1 MLTNQLND
9 LIIHRHYS
17 PLCALWCESSA
28 SMMWGTLFRIHFPNI
43 WSGIHLLN
51 VRKSWE
57 NFSYVK
63 IVSSSHPCESSSAF
77 LGFQPCCMIASSCR
91 NCTDT
96 WRESTDHFPAN
107 RKRKELQCHN
117 RNLKCRLRA
126 IYESNKA
133 RRAHGR
139 SDESCTWETV
149 RCPPAIA
156 SGERARNG

>member
-1 MLTNQLND
+1 MCTLMWIFSEYDVRNAFPHPFSEHLK
-9 LIIHRHYS
+9 RYS
-17 PLCALWCESSA
+17 PVECEEI
-28 SMMWGTLFRIHFPNI
+28 L
-43 WSGIHLLN
+43 
-51 VRKSWE
+51 RKLSH
-57 NFSYVK
+57 VK
-63 IVSSSHPCESSSAF
+63 IVSSSHPYESSSAF

-91 NCTDT
+91 SCTDT

-107 RKRKELQCHN
+107 RKRKEIQCHN

-126 IYESNKA
+126 IYKSNKA